1 MREYSKVPQLTSGR
15 SSVSAV
21 WGIYKHASIETAVR
35 GSCRRMEE
43 ARGRE
48 KGAGVDSRDS
58 GRDVVSTVVLGR
70 V

>member
-35 GSCRRMEE
+35 GSCRQMED
-43 ARGRE
+43 ARA
-48 KGAGVDSRDS
+48 KGEGVGVDSRDS
-58 GRDVVSTVVLGR
+58 GRDVVSVVLER